1 MRIANLLDVTTTELP
16 IWTVEQLTA
25 VCLGP
30 YQRDLAPG
38 YASDYRYKDTV
49 RAQGP
54 GGGGTYQD
62 PAHLHAAA
70 SQMPTD
76 IPCYIFEQNREPVSW
91 DRARFGPWERCSHRL
106 LHVLYEACLHVC
118 RIISLHVSH

>member
-54 GGGGTYQD
+54 AGGGTYHIGQVTLD
-62 PAHLHAAA
+62 NKNEGK
-70 SQMPTD
+70 
-76 IPCYIFEQNREPVSW
+76 YVSK
-91 DRARFGPWERCSHRL
+91 
-106 LHVLYEACLHVC
+106 Y
-118 RIISLHVSH
+118 

>member
-38 YASDYRYKDTV
+38 YASDYQYRDTV
-49 RAQGP
+49 RIQEAEE
-54 GGGGTYQD
+54 
-62 PAHLHAAA
+62 
-70 SQMPTD
+70 PTRT
-76 IPCYIFEQNREPVSW
+76 PTTCTP
-91 DRARFGPWERCSHRL
+91 PHHRC
-106 LHVLYEACLHVC
+106 
-118 RIISLHVSH
+118 